1 MQRNHKYNKC
11 PAFDRDLK
19 EWSLV
24 YPELN
29 DVFFSD
35 QRSCE
40 RLVSKL
46 ASLKEVMQSV
56 NEKENFQIKYAFSKD
71 NISKIVDS

>member
-1 MQRNHKYNKC
+1 
-11 PAFDRDLK
+11 
-19 EWSLV
+19 
-24 YPELN
+24 
-29 DVFFSD
+29 VFFSD